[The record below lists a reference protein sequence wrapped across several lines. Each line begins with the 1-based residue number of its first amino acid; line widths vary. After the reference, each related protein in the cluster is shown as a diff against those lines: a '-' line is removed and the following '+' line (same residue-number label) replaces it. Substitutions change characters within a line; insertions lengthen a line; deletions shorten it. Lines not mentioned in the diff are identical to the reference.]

1 MKHKVDG
8 KKLGRATDHRLAMY
22 RNMVTELLDHE
33 KIKTTEAKAKEI
45 RSMAEHMIT
54 LGKDGSL
61 SARRR
66 ALAFIY
72 EERVTEKVFKE
83 LAPRYAER
91 TGGYTRITKLGPRIG
106 DNAEI
111 VQLELVK

>member
-8 KKLGRATDHRLAMY
+8 RKLGRPTDHRMAMY
-22 RNMVTELLDHE
+22 RNLVTELLDHE
-33 KIKTTEAKAKEI
+33 KIQTSEAKAKEI

-61 SARRR
+61 NARRR
-66 ALAFIY
+66 ALAFVY
-72 EERVTEKVFKE
+72 QEKITQKLFKE

-91 TGGYTRITKLGPRIG
+91 TGGYTRMTKIAPRLGDG
-106 DNAEI
+106 TAM

>member
-8 KKLGRATDHRLAMY
+8 KKLGRATDHRLALY

-45 RSMAEHMIT
+45 RGMAEHMIT